1 MGKMKKIMIIDDD
14 EHIRLLLKELL
25 ESKGYHVSLA
35 KDGLEGMSKLK
46 DEPMDLLLLDVKL
59 PYISGIGLIKIA
71 RQHKPEI
78 PIICMTGYGS
88 SPESLVEEECVEK
101 LLRKPFKT
109 NELIDAIN
117 EILK

>member
-35 KDGLEGMSKLK
+35 KDGLEGMDKLK
-46 DEPMDLLLLDVKL
+46 DESADLLLLDIKL
-59 PYISGIGLIKIA
+59 PYISGIGLIHIA
-71 RQHKPEI
+71 KQHKPEM

-88 SPESLVEEECVEK
+88 SPESMVEKECVEK
-101 LLRKPFKT
+101 LFRKPFNTK
-109 NELIDAIN
+109 ELLNAIN
-117 EILK
+117 HLLK